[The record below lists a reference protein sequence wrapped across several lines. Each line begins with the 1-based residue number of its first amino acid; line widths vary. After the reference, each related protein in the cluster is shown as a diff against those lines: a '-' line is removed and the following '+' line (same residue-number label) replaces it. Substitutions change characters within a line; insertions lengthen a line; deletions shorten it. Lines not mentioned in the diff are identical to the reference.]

1 MCLLLRLLTML
12 LKSNSIFL
20 FYLSEKKVVH
30 SFIHSFFLFAY
41 WFVFVFSLV
50 YFSCSSSALG
60 RATRAS
66 HYTYAWG
73 LIGGDNLFVNNTWT
87 GLHFRQGWPCF
98 FCFVFIFRCFW
109 NLISNYYKL
118 FIFNLIWINSLL
130 FNYGCFYISSGKIGI
145 SLSKTL
151 YTSGQSISWS
161 VEFKPC
167 FSEKYCISS

>member
-1 MCLLLRLLTML
+1 MIFCFSQCMCVLCVSYLCRVCPSLSLVTVRTDP
-12 LKSNSIFL
+12 STFWTFVGRCFL
-20 FYLSEKKVVH
+20 ISARIIKIVVNPR
-30 SFIHSFFLFAY
+30 FAFAY
-41 WFVFVFSLV
+41 F
-50 YFSCSSSALG
+50 
-60 RATRAS
+60 
-66 HYTYAWG
+66 
-73 LIGGDNLFVNNTWT
+73 
-87 GLHFRQGWPCF
+87 CF

-118 FIFNLIWINSLL
+118 FIFKLIWINSLL